1 MKLRPGGP
9 ADCAAI
15 AELWFASWM
24 SSQPERPT
32 ITRIDLAE
40 RARTELRSRWEV
52 IVAEGDGRLLGFLA
66 LAPDENRLDQL
77 FVAPDAQRRGIGA
90 RLLNA
95 AKQRLADGFWLSAD
109 ASNKRA
115 MSFYE
120 KEGLTLKRVESSG
133 AITRMVYAFEP

>member
-1 MKLRPGGP
+1 MKLRRGDP

-15 AELWFASWM
+15 AELWFASWT

-32 ITRIDLAE
+32 ITRVDLAE
-40 RARTELRSRWEV
+40 RARTELRGRWEV

-77 FVAPDAQRRGIGA
+77 FVAPDAQRRGIGK

-120 KEGLTLKRVESSG
+120 KEGLTLKRVEPSG
-133 AITRMVYAFEP
+133 ANTKMVYAFEP